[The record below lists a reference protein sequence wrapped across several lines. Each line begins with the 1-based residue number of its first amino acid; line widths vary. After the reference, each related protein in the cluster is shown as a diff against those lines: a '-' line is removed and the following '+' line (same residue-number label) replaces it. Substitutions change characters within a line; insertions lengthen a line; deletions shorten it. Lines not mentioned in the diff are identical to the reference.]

1 MNEKIKFR
9 FGTDGV
15 RGIID
20 KGFNERLVTVLTKS
34 TTRHWSRGYGL
45 RHLLVGYD
53 ARTKSRTY
61 ATIAANVALNHGI
74 DTVMMGKSML
84 LLDLVFRFG
93 FDLVIQ
99 ITAGHN
105 SFIYNGSSGSRD
117 TAQEEDTK
125 LGKHVRKRWRTI
137 MSCNQM
143 IR

>member
-84 LLDLVFRFG
+84 LLDWVFALVLIWWFKSRLVVIRSFTMVLQ
-93 FDLVIQ
+93 DLGTQ
-99 ITAGHN
+99 PREKTQN
-105 SFIYNGSSGSRD
+105 
-117 TAQEEDTK
+117 
-125 LGKHVRKRWRTI
+125 
-137 MSCNQM
+137 
-143 IR
+143 